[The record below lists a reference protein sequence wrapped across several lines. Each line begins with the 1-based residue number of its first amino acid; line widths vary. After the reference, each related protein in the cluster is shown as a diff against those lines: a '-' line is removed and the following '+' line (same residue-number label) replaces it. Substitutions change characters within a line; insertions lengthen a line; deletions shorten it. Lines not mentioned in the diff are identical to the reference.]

1 MSGILKSLSEK
12 RKTERAVRDNVQNA
26 RNLLE
31 DATQSMLQGGGMVEE
46 GAWVEFIESTD
57 R

>member
-46 GAWVEFIESTD
+46 GVY
-57 R
+57 

>member
-12 RKTERAVRDNVQNA
+12 RKTERAVHDNVQNA
-26 RNLLE
+26 RKLLE